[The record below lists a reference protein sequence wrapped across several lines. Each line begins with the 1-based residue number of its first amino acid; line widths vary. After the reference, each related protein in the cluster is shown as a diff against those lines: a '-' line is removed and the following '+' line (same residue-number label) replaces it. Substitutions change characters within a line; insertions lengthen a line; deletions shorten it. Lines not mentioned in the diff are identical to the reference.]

1 MCVRL
6 SLHVFGVPRSSRF
19 YHKCFRKAT
28 GICLHS
34 DLVISLY
41 IREEIYLRQTDPRK
55 QFSKKLAS
63 RAEWFWFFYMVGL
76 AVVLA
81 LTPASSMAAVYLA
94 VLVTCVM
101 MVSVMAYTS
110 NSKYDKFLYTLRTIE
125 RIQSGS
131 GKEEEDEEEG
141 DNG

>member
-1 MCVRL
+1 
-6 SLHVFGVPRSSRF
+6 
-19 YHKCFRKAT
+19 
-28 GICLHS
+28 
-34 DLVISLY
+34 
-41 IREEIYLRQTDPRK
+41 
-55 QFSKKLAS
+55 
-63 RAEWFWFFYMVGL
+63 MVGL

-125 RIQSGS
+125 RMQSG
-131 GKEEEDEEEG
+131 GKEEEDKEEG